1 LKQFAIL
8 IHNFEFQKIEGA
20 MIQVILLVI
29 TGLLTSLTHPFHIS
43 ICELAYDEESGSL
56 QITSRIFQDD
66 FEVALDHLTQ
76 INGYFSQVSAADAE
90 RQLQLYF
97 DEHLKVIVDQKPL
110 KHKLLGFEIE
120 DNVVW
125 CYLEIEQVDPI
136 EEITVQYSVLINT
149 FNDQINLAHIK
160 CRGKVKS
167 LKFQRNQLLGTAAF
181 TN

>member
-1 LKQFAIL
+1 MKQFAIL

-76 INGYFSQVSAADAE
+76 STGYFSQVGTDTAKK
-90 RQLQLYF
+90 QLQLYF
-97 DEHLKVIVDQKPL
+97 DEHLKVMVDQKPL

-120 DNVVW
+120 ENVVW
-125 CYLEIEQVDPI
+125 CYLEIEQVNSI
-136 EEITVQYSVLINT
+136 EEISVQYSVLIDT

-160 CRGKVKS
+160 YQGKVKS

-181 TN
+181 AN